1 MNKISEYE
9 VITFSGEVVPH
20 IQIDRPDG
28 SFVTM
33 TKENWEI
40 EQAELNNPIGGNN

>member
-1 MNKISEYE
+1 MDKITEYE
-9 VITFSGEVVPH
+9 VIRPDGEIVLH

-33 TKENWEI
+33 TKSIYE
-40 EQAELNNPIGGNN
+40 EQQAANVNLS

>member
-1 MNKISEYE
+1 MDKITEYE
-9 VITFSGEVVPH
+9 VIRPDGEVVPH

-33 TKENWEI
+33 TKEYWETQ
-40 EQAELNNPIGGNN
+40 QAEQSTPNLPA